1 MSMWT
6 ETKHGLYKQFVF
18 TDFHHA
24 WAFMERVSSVVN
36 RLDHHPRWQNEWNV
50 VEFWLTTQ
58 SAEREITDRDWELAH
73 AIDALV
79 DSEGKTDVETD
90 DEENTTIITEVQLY
104 ADGGS
109 RGNPGPSASGFV
121 VLDMS
126 GKVLHEDGVYL
137 GITTNNQAEYLALK
151 LGLECALSKFHARD
165 VHVYMDSMLV
175 INQMKGVFKVRNRDL
190 WPVHDAI
197 KEMLPKFEKISFDQV
212 PRELNKLAD
221 AQVNKCLDAEQGTN
235 AQHID

>member
-1 MSMWT
+1 MWT

-24 WAFMERVSSVVN
+24 WAFMERVSAIIN

-58 SAEREITDRDWELAH
+58 SVERQITDRDWELAH
-73 AIDALV
+73 AIDALLE
-79 DSEGKTDVETD
+79 SEGNTGMEISDVGS
-90 DEENTTIITEVQLY
+90 TTTVTEVQLY

-126 GKVLHEDGVYL
+126 GKVLHEEGVYL

-151 LGLECALSKFHARD
+151 LGLECALSKFHARE
-165 VHVYMDSMLV
+165 VRVYMDSMLV
-175 INQMKGVFKVRNRDL
+175 INQMKGIFKVRNRDL
-190 WPVHDAI
+190 WPVHGAV
-197 KEMLPKFEKISFDQV
+197 KQMLLKFDKVSFDHV

-221 AQVNKCLDAEQGTN
+221 AAVNKCLDAEQGSTT
-235 AQHID
+235 QRVS